1 MNSNL
6 SIKPISELLGM
17 NFFIP
22 SYQRGYRWS
31 EQQITDLLK
40 DIQEFN
46 PANEAWYCLQ
56 PLVVREMTE
65 EQKEKYS
72 LKSEK
77 DSNKWFEVI
86 DGQQRL
92 TTVFLMIHYFNEMW
106 IGKQKINEPLINYET
121 RTDSYE
127 FLKKIAVGTDDQV
140 EIDDTNIDYWHIS
153 NAYDAIHKWVK
164 DKGDFDNN
172 HFQSK
177 FKEKTKVI
185 WYETN
190 EDDAVQIFTRINMGK
205 IRLTN
210 AELIKALFLNSSNFQ
225 TNNTVNE
232 DKIRSK
238 QLEIAKEWDF
248 IEYSLHN
255 EEFWWSINKEE
266 NKKETRIEFLFE
278 LIVGKPTNK
287 EDDTYTFR
295 EYAEKFQSKSE
306 KEIEENW
313 KQLKRYFQTLQDW
326 FNDRELYHK
335 IGFLVTLGEDI
346 QFLIE
351 KSQSENKTIFIELID
366 EKIKNSFSKAQLEGI
381 EYGDGMIRS
390 ILLLHNIQTMLN
402 NTKENSRFPF
412 NRYKKEK
419 WDIEHIHANALEA
432 KVKDDFIEQKKWLN
446 DNFEKDD
453 SVHNVEE
460 LNARIQSFDHPT
472 GNADENFQDVIDYVL
487 GDEDGSLGNLCLLDR
502 GTNRS
507 YKNDAFKKKRK
518 KIIEQEKNGTFIPI
532 CTRNVFMKY
541 YSSELRQLGQWSDAD
556 RTAYL
561 ENIKEVLKLYLPTQN
576 D

>member
-1 MNSNL
+1 M
-6 SIKPISELLGM
+6 
-17 NFFIP
+17 
-22 SYQRGYRWS
+22 
-31 EQQITDLLK
+31 K

>member
-326 FNDRELYHK
+326 FNDRELYHE

>member
-77 DSNKWFEVI
+77 DSNIWFEVI